1 MTRKK
6 IYEHLTYILRYDTD
20 GEKIY
25 AYNTQDVVFKISDY
39 KVYDTDGNLKYEIKG
54 NYIYELNSSIIR
66 FDIR

>member
-25 AYNTQDVVFKISDY
+25 ASNTQDVVFNISDD
-39 KVYDTDGNLKYEIKG
+39 KVYDADAHKTN
-54 NYIYELNSSIIR
+54 
-66 FDIR
+66 F